1 MPPTGAAPPPP
12 GESTA
17 AVVDLGSNSVK
28 AVCYHVHADGTYKP
42 YHSVGAKTRLGDGLG
57 ETGFLGEAQMERT
70 VGALLLCRD
79 VIAHHRIARVLPIA
93 TSAVREAGNGRE
105 FLAGV
110 LERTGLRFRIL
121 TGEEEALYSYAGA
134 ARSLR
139 LPSVL
144 FFDIGGGSLEVVST
158 AGHAIKRVMSLPL
171 GALRLTQMYADRRS
185 AFTARA
191 YELLEAHVRSSLPPP
206 GALGLEPGSSVLVG
220 AGGAVRS
227 IAKHDQAS
235 REYPLAKVHNY
246 RLGADPVSTMA
257 ERLAILRP
265 QNIAEFESFARG
277 RAEII
282 TAGACVINVIMRR
295 YGFGEL
301 VVSAQ
306 GLREGTLATSLAFPG
321 AFETGDLPHTR
332 QIEASVRAACGA
344 DALPDA
350 AAAVADPLIA
360 AGVLDAGL
368 RPVLAHSLR
377 YMSMFTSLRNIENV
391 VHLVLDEDSALSH
404 SQQLASALAIIH
416 TRKKRH
422 ARILAGRY
430 SGMLDA
436 ADAASARPVGA
447 LAELCDVLMA
457 TGMRP
462 EVSVSPGGRGDSA
475 SGRAMS
481 IALPPPGR
489 DFPHV
494 MFAEA
499 CSSVAA
505 SLGLEV
511 DPSFGGPAGRRPP
524 PAGGAAR
531 DAEPAALPPAALAPA
546 AR

>member
-1 MPPTGAAPPPP
+1 MAPRGADLAPP

-42 YHSVGAKTRLGDGLG
+42 YHSVGAKTRLGDGVS

-70 VGALLLCRD
+70 MGALLLCHD
-79 VIAHHRIARVLPIA
+79 VIAHHGISSVLPIA
-93 TSAVREAGNGRE
+93 TAAVREAGNGDK
-105 FLAGV
+105 FLAAV

-158 AGHAIKRVMSLPL
+158 SGYAIRRVMSLPL

-191 YELLEAHVRSSLPPP
+191 YELLEAHVQSSLPSPDM
-206 GALGLEPGSSVLVG
+206 LGIEPGRTVLVG

-227 IAKHDQAS
+227 IAKHDQSS
-235 REYPLAKVHNY
+235 RKYPLAKVHNY
-246 RLGADPVSTMA
+246 LLGAEPVSTMA
-257 ERLAILRP
+257 ERLAIRRP
-265 QNIAEFESFARG
+265 SRIAELESFARG

-295 YGFGEL
+295 YGFGSL

-306 GLREGTLATSLAFPG
+306 GLREGTLATSLAFPA

-332 QIEASVRAACGA
+332 RIEESVRIACSTDDMPG
-344 DALPDA
+344 A

-360 AGVLDAGL
+360 AGALDARL

-391 VHLVLDEDSALSH
+391 VHLVLDEDSPLSH
-404 SQQLASALAIIH
+404 SEQLASALAIIR
-416 TRKKRH
+416 TRKKRR

-430 SGMLDA
+430 ARMLDE
-436 ADAASARPVGA
+436 ADAASVPAVAA
-447 LAELCDVLMA
+447 LAEMCDVLMA

-462 EVSVSPGGRGDSA
+462 SVSVSAPAEGGAAAPGRV
-475 SGRAMS
+475 MS
-481 IALPPPGR
+481 IALPPAGR

-499 CSSVAA
+499 CSAVAA
-505 SLGLEV
+505 ALGLEV
-511 DPSFGGPAGRRPP
+511 DPTF
-524 PAGGAAR
+524 GAA
-531 DAEPAALPPAALAPA
+531 AAA
-546 AR
+546 